1 MKRFT
6 FALAGI
12 VLATAGVSAQAQDV
26 VAGKAVFDKFNCASC
41 HGADAKTSVQPE
53 YPVLAG
59 QHADYLAH
67 ALKAYKRGAAGSAA
81 TANVRKNPIMGAFA
95 AQLSDQDI
103 RNVAAWLAAQ
113 LATWACASKRRRA
126 SPRSGGFSFLA
137 LGALADQ
144 LDVGVA
150 VERRTQA
157 LSLPYHLA
165 QAFHD
170 FMGGLVRV
178 AAADQALVR
187 RADAARM
194 VDRQLLGDRQV
205 HGQVQ
210 EWVGAAVLDRV
221 LGGHG
226 LGAFEVA
233 VVLGMFE
240 DPVQRHGFERG
251 QDLGGA
257 VLAPGFDKEF
267 ANLVAGRIEHRR
279 FKDRREG

>member
-26 VAGKAVFDKFNCASC
+26 VAGRAVFDKFNCASC

-113 LATWACASKRRRA
+113 PS
-126 SPRSGGFSFLA
+126 
-137 LGALADQ
+137 
-144 LDVGVA
+144 
-150 VERRTQA
+150 
-157 LSLPYHLA
+157 
-165 QAFHD
+165 
-170 FMGGLVRV
+170 
-178 AAADQALVR
+178 
-187 RADAARM
+187 
-194 VDRQLLGDRQV
+194 
-205 HGQVQ
+205 
-210 EWVGAAVLDRV
+210 
-221 LGGHG
+221 
-226 LGAFEVA
+226 
-233 VVLGMFE
+233 
-240 DPVQRHGFERG
+240 
-251 QDLGGA
+251 DLG
-257 VLAPGFDKEF
+257 V
-267 ANLVAGRIEHRR
+267 RQ
-279 FKDRREG
+279 